1 MNESLRFELS
11 RRQCELLALS
21 LDTML
26 GSLEDPNVKQEVETL
41 FELFDMMVDPID
53 QSEIELEPTP
63 VVSRRPQQ
71 QAKIHLVLD
80 RDSNILPF
88 VRK

>member
-1 MNESLRFELS
+1 MNVPLRFELS

-26 GSLEDPNVKQEVETL
+26 GTTEDPTLRQEVETL
-41 FELFDMMVDPID
+41 FELFDVMVEPLD
-53 QSEIELEPTP
+53 QMEVELDSP
-63 VVSRRPQQ
+63 VAETRRPQQ
-71 QAKIHLVLD
+71 QAKVHLVLD